1 MAQTA
6 YLGSTA
12 FSNIAVG
19 STTVSA
25 VYVGSTKIWEAAS
38 GVTWTN
44 PDLANASY
52 DSVSFSVASQ
62 EQYPV
67 EITFNDDGSKMYVM
81 GLFSRN
87 IYQYSLST
95 EFDVSTASYDSVSF
109 SVASQLSLSGGFVF
123 NNNGTKLYATGEG
136 GDAVFQ
142 YSLSTAYDISTAS
155 YDSVTLDVSS
165 QEAGPNAIEFSTD
178 GTKMYIV
185 GWQNDTV
192 FQYTLTSAFDLSTA
206 SYANK
211 SFSVANQ
218 ESAPLGLRFNPDG
231 TRMYIT
237 GYSNDKVR
245 QYTLSTAYDVS
256 TASYDSVDFSV
267 NTQESNPHAMVF
279 KNDGSKLYVLGWSN
293 DTIYQYST

>member
-1 MAQTA
+1 MTQAA

-25 VYVGSTKIWEAAS
+25 VYVGSTKIWEAGS
-38 GVTWTN
+38 SWTN
-44 PDLANASY
+44 PDIANASY
-52 DSVSFSVASQ
+52 DSVSFLISQ
-62 EQYPV
+62 ESYPT
-67 EITFNDDGSKMYVM
+67 ELTFNDDGSKMYVL

-155 YDSVTLDVSS
+155 YDSVTLSVSS
-165 QEAGPNAIEFSTD
+165 QEGGATAIEFSTD
-178 GTKMYIV
+178 GTKMYII

-206 SYANK
+206 SYASK
-211 SFSVANQ
+211 SFSVATQ
-218 ESAPLGLRFNPDG
+218 ESTPMGLRFNPDG
-231 TRMYIT
+231 TKMYVVGT
-237 GYSNDKVR
+237 SQDKVF
-245 QYTLSTAYDVS
+245 QYTLSTAFDVS
-256 TASYDSVDFSV
+256 TASYDSVSFSV
-267 NTQESNPHAMVF
+267 ATQEAVPYAMAF
-279 KNDGSKLYVLGWSN
+279 KNDGSKLYVVGDGN
-293 DTIYQYST
+293 NTVHQYST